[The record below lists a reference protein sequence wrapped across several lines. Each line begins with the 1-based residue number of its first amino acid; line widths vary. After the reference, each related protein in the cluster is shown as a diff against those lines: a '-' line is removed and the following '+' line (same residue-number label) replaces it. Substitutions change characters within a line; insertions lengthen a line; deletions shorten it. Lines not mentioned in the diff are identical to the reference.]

1 MTPSNQAT
9 ALLKTVDYCGD
20 KIICIMIVISHWFL
34 FFFKFCAL
42 RPLVPIYTSA
52 NDKSWS

>member
-9 ALLKTVDYCGD
+9 ALLKTVDYCGN